1 MNPDSDFSFSDTPV
15 ETTRS
20 SEPSIHLPFALMC
33 CAVAVFLWA
42 QTSAQFN
49 QASEMKKNQAT
60 LKEAYAKRE
69 ILVKNSLE
77 IQQKLQDLIM
87 DLLILAKTDEDAK
100 QIVAKYNI
108 QQNGT
113 PTAPAAAPA
122 K

>member
-15 ETTRS
+15 ETPLS

-42 QTSAQFN
+42 QTSALFN
-49 QASEMKKNQAT
+49 QATEMKKNQTAM
-60 LKEAYAKRE
+60 KEAYAKRE
-69 ILVKNSLE
+69 VLVKQSRD

-108 QQNGT
+108 QQNVAN
-113 PTAPAAAPA
+113 APAAPT